1 MSVSSNSIFHYTGSI
16 DNLKSILS
24 DKYFKVKYCNE
35 CISINNDDEKAFIRI
50 AVPMVSFCDIPFS
63 DVKAHT
69 KSYGNYGIGLSK
81 EWAKRNRINPVLYL
95 EKNSRI
101 AESFSAIE
109 WLSGSLN
116 TDPAFV
122 DSELDSL
129 GQKSYGL
136 RIQVE
141 KALCYMK
148 NYSDDLFLKHKKKII
163 RDYVFYNER
172 EWRFVPDEIEGNR
185 FLLLKDEYEKNK
197 DEWNRK
203 AGKSRLSFEYKDISY
218 IVLEKNSQINRFI
231 KYLRKIDENN
241 ADLLCSKMITLEQI
255 SKDF

>member
-1 MSVSSNSIFHYTGSI
+1 
-16 DNLKSILS
+16 
-24 DKYFKVKYCNE
+24 
-35 CISINNDDEKAFIRI
+35 
-50 AVPMVSFCDIPFS
+50 
-63 DVKAHT
+63 
-69 KSYGNYGIGLSK
+69 
-81 EWAKRNRINPVLYL
+81 
-95 EKNSRI
+95 
-101 AESFSAIE
+101 
-109 WLSGSLN
+109 
-116 TDPAFV
+116 
-122 DSELDSL
+122 
-129 GQKSYGL
+129 
-136 RIQVE
+136 
-141 KALCYMK
+141 MK
-148 NYSDDLFLKHKKKII
+148 NYSDDLFLEHKKKII

-218 IVLEKNSQINRFI
+218 IVLEKNSQINRFV